1 MKIAMLGS
9 RGIPARYSGV
19 ETCVENLATRL
30 VQRGHEV
37 TVYCRPH
44 VVTWQAPL
52 YKGVRLVKLPTIR
65 NMYLDTLVHTALCT
79 AHMLLRVRPDVA
91 LYFIAGNSPVVGLA
105 RLAGVPT
112 ALNVDGLDS
121 QRAKWG
127 KRARIY
133 LLLAEW
139 LSAYLPHRTITD
151 SQVVQRLYERRF
163 HRHSTFIPYGAEVP
177 APSGDEYLRRY
188 NLQPRRYLLMVGRLV
203 PENGAHVL
211 LDAYRRLRTEMPLVI
226 VGDAPY
232 ADAYLSSLRE
242 NAPEGVIF
250 TGYLFG
256 EGYHQLLHHAYLFVL
271 ASEVGGTHPVLVEA
285 MAAGNCIVANDHAP
299 NMEVLGDAGLSY
311 SGHGGAPDLAR
322 VLQRVV
328 DDPGLAERLGAQARA
343 RALAHY
349 SWDRVTDAYERICEE
364 LAAPPAIPSSQA
376 PHRAVR

>member
-1 MKIAMLGS
+1 LKIAMLGS

-19 ETCVENLATRL
+19 ETCVENVAARL

-44 VVTWQAPL
+44 VVTWSGSM
-52 YKGVRLVKLPTIR
+52 YRGVRLVKLPTIR
-65 NMYLDTLVHTALCT
+65 NKYLDTLVHTALCT
-79 AHMLLRVRPDVA
+79 AHMLLRARPDVA
-91 LYFIAGNSPVVGLA
+91 LYFISGNSPFVGLA

-112 ALNVDGLDS
+112 VLNVDGLDS

-133 LLLAEW
+133 LRLAEW

-151 SQVVQRLYERRF
+151 SQVVQRLYEERF
-163 HRHSTFIPYGAEVP
+163 HRNSTFIPYGAELP
-177 APSGDEYLRRY
+177 APGGDEYLRRY
-188 NLQPRRYLLMVGRLV
+188 NLQRHRYILMVGRLV

-211 LDAYRRLRTEMPLVI
+211 VEAYRQVRTEMPLVI

-232 ADAYLSSLRE
+232 AAVYLASLRE
-242 NAPEGVIF
+242 NAPASVIF

-256 EGYHQLLHHAYLFVL
+256 EGYHQLLHNAYLFVL

-311 SGHGGAPDLAR
+311 SGQRGAPDLAR
-322 VLQRVV
+322 AMQRAL
-328 DDPGLAERLGAQARA
+328 DDTALADHLRELARA
-343 RALAHY
+343 RAHSHY
-349 SWDRVTDAYERICEE
+349 SWERVTDAYERICKD
-364 LAAPPAIPSSQA
+364 LVPPPAVSSS
-376 PHRAVR
+376 PEPRGVVR

>member
-1 MKIAMLGS
+1 MLGS

-44 VVTWQAPL
+44 AVSWQAPL
-52 YKGVRLVKLPTIR
+52 YRGVRLVKLPTMR
-65 NMYLDTLVHTALCT
+65 NKYLDTLVHTALCT
-79 AHMLLRVRPDVA
+79 AHMLLRARPDVA
-91 LYFIAGNSPVVGLA
+91 LYFIAGNSPLVGLA

-127 KRARIY
+127 RRARVY
-133 LLLAEW
+133 LRLAEW

-151 SQVVQRLYERRF
+151 SRVVQRLYERRF
-163 HRHSTFIPYGAEVP
+163 HRHSTFIPYGAELP

-188 NLQPRRYLLMVGRLV
+188 NLRPRGYLLMVGRLV

-211 LDAYRRLRTEMPLVI
+211 LEAYRRLRTEMPLVI

-242 NAPEGVIF
+242 NAPPGVIF

-256 EGYHQLLHHAYLFVL
+256 EGYRQLLHCAYLFVL

-299 NMEVLGDAGLSY
+299 NMETLGDAGLSY
-311 SGHGGAPDLAR
+311 SGRGGAADLVR
-322 VLQRVV
+322 VMQRAIDDAALV
-328 DDPGLAERLGAQARA
+328 DRLREQAQA

-349 SWDRVTDAYERICEE
+349 SWERVTDAYERVCKD
-364 LAAPPAIPSSQA
+364 LATPPAIATPQA
-376 PHRAVR
+376 PWRATR

>member
-1 MKIAMLGS
+1 MLGS

-127 KRARIY
+127 RRARIY
-133 LLLAEW
+133 LRFAEW
-139 LSAYLPHRTITD
+139 LSARAAARTVTD
-151 SQVVQRLYERRF
+151 ARVVQRLYATRF
-163 HRHSTFIPYGAEVP
+163 HRPSTFIPYGAELP
-177 APSGDEYLRRY
+177 PPSG
-188 NLQPRRYLLMVGRLV
+188 
-203 PENGAHVL
+203 
-211 LDAYRRLRTEMPLVI
+211 T
-226 VGDAPY
+226 
-232 ADAYLSSLRE
+232 AYLDRYGLQHR
-242 NAPEGVIF
+242 
-250 TGYLFG
+250 GYIL
-256 EGYHQLLHHAYLFVL
+256 
-271 ASEVGGTHPVLVEA
+271 
-285 MAAGNCIVANDHAP
+285 M
-299 NMEVLGDAGLSY
+299 
-311 SGHGGAPDLAR
+311 
-322 VLQRVV
+322 
-328 DDPGLAERLGAQARA
+328 
-343 RALAHY
+343 
-349 SWDRVTDAYERICEE
+349 
-364 LAAPPAIPSSQA
+364 
-376 PHRAVR
+376 